1 MFYCKAVLCKKK
13 GVVMKNSVIGF
24 PIILLFT
31 GAVISCQSPFFGE
44 QLKSEHIEEEVYVP
58 PQYDKVVP
66 PLSVSATDNVTDKIE
81 ISWTK
86 VAAASGY
93 RIYRSEDAATG
104 FEFLAETSETSF
116 SDDGS
121 ILPLKSGVSYYY
133 KISSVNPENV
143 ESALTEAVAGRC
155 YLRNGEVIPPAVV
168 TASQGSFGDR
178 IVVSWD
184 AVPTAAS
191 YRVFRAG
198 SETGPFDG
206 EALIAETGA
215 NVYED
220 NDTNLKPGQNYYY
233 KIQSVGKAAQPEEVP
248 PSSVLSSPV
257 SGYLADPTVPEV
269 TGLSASTADPDKV
282 LLTWNAV
289 DCPVRL
295 FRAEA
300 ENGVYEVLADIAAGS
315 EYSDLKSNGNLKEK
329 VYFYKIQA
337 VRSETEKGI
346 LSAPV
351 EGHVPIQPPQI
362 TLTGGDV
369 IIDINRTRTFIDP
382 GFSAFDNF
390 DGELTSYCIVD
401 ESEID
406 FTKRGEW
413 TVYYSVTD
421 AAGQTDKV
429 ERKVKTIFLPN
440 LDNADI
446 VVLSDYAAAG
456 QMFSVEIQGVQPAE
470 VPSELG
476 TSYSYSWSV
485 DSGTVSGDTARVSML
500 VSVSDSKVQ
509 DKKIVVTV
517 STADGSVSCEKNIPI
532 YPSLTS
538 FGSDFLSAGN
548 IAPYTADI
556 KVLWYNKFSGWV
568 IEEGSDLVSDYDY
581 TYNGGAVWTTED
593 ENLENIIKCS
603 DGLFVVSDT
612 SAYFDWL
619 GAGDAAETAV
629 RLKGPEFG
637 VCAGVRYEIKT
648 RIYRGAGSK
657 ADVFVRIGNG
667 TVFSDFAV
675 STTEGWTDYVF
686 DFVSETDETVSLQVW
701 KMPSGVRQWG
711 DITKGETGNLR
722 TGSDQKEVR
731 IDYITISYKN

>member
-220 NDTNLKPGQNYYY
+220 SDTNLKPGQNYYY

-337 VRSETEKGI
+337 IRSETEKGI

-440 LDNADI
+440 LDNADMVTDVRYI
-446 VVLSDYAAAG
+446 VSG
-456 QMFSVEIQGVQPAE
+456 RMFTVTLTDVRPAE
-470 VPSELG
+470 VPEGLDTDYTYEWTVRSGQVTGSGSSCTVLADSQHASAQEMEL
-476 TSYSYSWSV
+476 
-485 DSGTVSGDTARVSML
+485 TV
-500 VSVSDSKVQ
+500 
-509 DKKIVVTV
+509 KI
-517 STADGSVSCEKNIPI
+517 STADGSQTLTKKLFV
-532 YPSLTS
+532 YPNLTPFCTTFPENGKWS
-538 FGSDFLSAGN
+538 PF
-548 IAPYTADI
+548 TADRKI
-556 KVLWYNKFSGWV
+556 LWKKFSSGWV
-568 IEEGSDLVSDYDY
+568 IEEAANLTTDNNY
-581 TYNGGAVWTTED
+581 TYAGGVHEASKNQEAVLKV
-593 ENLENIIKCS
+593 ENNE
-603 DGLFVVSDT
+603 FVMCDT
-612 SAYFDWL
+612 STEWSYL
-619 GAGDAAETAV
+619 GCGDAAETAV
-629 RLKGPEFG
+629 RLKSPEFG
-637 VCAGVRYEIKT
+637 IFAGVEYRIGV
-648 RIYRGAGSK
+648 RIYRAPDSG
-657 ADVFVRIGNG
+657 ADVFVRIGNDIVYKDFE
-667 TVFSDFAV
+667 TVK
-675 STTEGWTDYVF
+675 TEGWRTYTFDYVAEQ
-686 DFVSETDETVSLQVW
+686 DNTVSLQVW
-701 KMPSGVRQWG
+701 KMPVGVRDWNG
-711 DITKGETGNLR
+711 LTEGETGNLR

-731 IDYITISYKN
+731 VDDLSVAYKN

>member
-1 MFYCKAVLCKKK
+1 
-13 GVVMKNSVIGF
+13 MKNSGIKLPVILAF
-24 PIILLFT
+24 L
-31 GAVISCQSPFFGE
+31 GAVSCQSPFFGD
-44 QLKSEHIEEEVYVP
+44 QLKSEHIEEEVYIP
-58 PQYDKVVP
+58 PQYDRIMP
-66 PLSVSATDNVTDKIE
+66 PLSVSATTDRIDKIE
-81 ISWTK
+81 LSWSA
-86 VAAASGY
+86 VAGAAGY
-93 RIYRSEDAATG
+93 NVYRSESLETG
-104 FEFLAETSETSF
+104 FELLAEVQEPSYTDT
-116 SDDGS
+116 GAAV
-121 ILPLKSGVSYYY
+121 PLKSGFTFYY
-133 KISSVNPENV
+133 KVSTLNTENV
-143 ESALTEAVAGRC
+143 ESALTEPVAGRC
-155 YLRNGEVIPPAVV
+155 YLQNGEVVPPAVV
-168 TASQGSFGDR
+168 FATQGSYGDR

-191 YRVFRAG
+191 YRVFRCD
-198 SETGPFDG
+198 SETAEFD
-206 EALIAETGA
+206 ESALIAETEET
-215 NVYED
+215 VYED
-220 NDTNLKPGQNYYY
+220 CSDGLTVGKNYFY
-233 KIQSVGKAAQPEEVP
+233 KVQSVGGSASPGEEP
-248 PSSVLSSPV
+248 SSSVLSSV
-257 SGYLADPTVPEV
+257 ATGYLADPSVPEI
-269 TGLSASTADPDKV
+269 TGLAASTIYSDKV
-282 LLTWNAV
+282 VLTWDPV
-289 DCPVRL
+289 GCPVRI
-295 FRAEA
+295 FRAESEA
-300 ENGVYEVLADIAAGS
+300 GEYTVLADGYEGS
-315 EYSDLKSNGNLKEK
+315 EYSDLKSNGSLKEK
-329 VYFYKIQA
+329 EYFYKVQA
-337 VRSETEKGI
+337 FRSETEKGI
-346 LSAPV
+346 LSQAV
-351 EGHVPIQPPQI
+351 KGHVPILPPEI

-369 IIDINRTRTFIDP
+369 IIDINRVQTFVDP
-382 GFSAFDNF
+382 GYSARDDF
-390 DGELTSYCIVD
+390 DGELTGYCFAD
-401 ESEID
+401 SSEID

-421 AAGQTDKV
+421 ASGQTATA

-711 DITKGETGNLR
+711 DITEGETGNLR